1 MNTRL
6 CAAPWPCVM
15 GLELPHT
22 FTRGGGVRSR
32 AQELRWDSDILHI
45 HETNCP
51 AHLPAARHTCLQSE
65 LADMRAVEVP
75 ALESRH
81 KEALAKLSS
90 EVARLKHALKEAE
103 AVAAAAQAEAAAATT
118 QSTLQSQL
126 QEAEKGRE
134 RCAQG
139 A

>member
-1 MNTRL
+1 
-6 CAAPWPCVM
+6 M
-15 GLELPHT
+15 GPMH
-22 FTRGGGVRSR
+22 
-32 AQELRWDSDILHI
+32 
-45 HETNCP
+45 P
-51 AHLPAARHTCLQSE
+51 AHHHGQLFCALACCAPHCLQSE
-65 LADMRAVEVP
+65 LADMRTVEVP